1 MSVPSMRDGVNVVAE
16 SIGRGKGTFV
26 LARTVPSDGAS
37 KPFALAAG
45 SINVIRVNG
54 GFMVS
59 IGLSRKQVEALRS
72 MCDEAL
78 AEQAP

>member
-1 MSVPSMRDGVNVVAE
+1 MREAVNMVAA
-16 SIGRGKGTFV
+16 SIERGKGTFV

-45 SINVIRVNG
+45 SVNAIRINN

-59 IGLSRKQVEALRS
+59 IGLSRDQVAALRA

-78 AEQAP
+78 AADAT